1 MDEEHT
7 HYQLPV
13 DAPACLSPS
22 ESFTTSKSDSYV
34 TPPEGSILLT
44 AHKKRSSTLESFRS
58 ISTDTFFTPPGSE
71 SSRSRYGIKD
81 ILMSNAARD
90 AHDDG
95 KDEIQCYMFQ
105 DSSDSQHT
113 VKSVT
118 LVNGKVPLERQLS
131 LPEKVIAKTSSPG
144 PTEVKTSPV
153 HKERRSSLETPTKGK
168 VTPKKIKSVSLHFA
182 TETNQDKDKM
192 SNFPKSPSSGLTT
205 PSDRMTSTATTPD
218 DSSNRKFWKGGTRAL
233 LIQKVGKYFV
243 SVTTSS
249 TPLIY
254 IYSKESTFMS
264 SLLW

>member
-1 MDEEHT
+1 MEEDHT
-7 HYQLPV
+7 RYQLPV

-34 TPPEGSILLT
+34 TPPEGSILL
-44 AHKKRSSTLESFRS
+44 AANKKRSSTLESFRS

-81 ILMSNAARD
+81 ILMSNAAKDTRD
-90 AHDDG
+90 DT
-95 KDEIQCYMFQ
+95 KEEIQCYMFQ

-131 LPEKVIAKTSSPG
+131 LPEKVIAKTSSPE
-144 PTEVKTSPV
+144 PTESAKKSPV
-153 HKERRSSLETPTKGK
+153 RKERRSSLETSTKGK

-182 TETNQDKDKM
+182 TDTNQDKDKV

-218 DSSNRKFWKGGTRAL
+218 DSVNRKFWKGGTRAL
-233 LIQKVGKYFV
+233 LIQKVWK
-243 SVTTSS
+243 
-249 TPLIY
+249 
-254 IYSKESTFMS
+254 
-264 SLLW
+264 